1 MSSRA
6 TRKEKKP
13 KPLSELEHTVMQVVW
28 AKGPVTAD
36 QVREA
41 LHKKKPMKDSTVRT
55 LLRRLEEK
63 EYLAHTVVGRT
74 YLYREA
80 EAPLNVAMRA
90 VRQVIDRFCGGS
102 VEELL
107 VGMVDSE
114 VVDPDELKRL
124 ADRIAR
130 NKE

>member
-1 MSSRA
+1 
-6 TRKEKKP
+6 
-13 KPLSELEHTVMQVVW
+13 MQVVW
-28 AKGPVTAD
+28 REGPATAD
-36 QVREA
+36 RVREA
-41 LHKKKPMKDSTVRT
+41 LQTSRPMKDSTVRT
-55 LLRRLEEK
+55 VLRRLEEK
-63 EYLAHTVVGRT
+63 GYLQHRVEGRT
-74 YLYREA
+74 YIYRES

-90 VRQVIDRFCGGS
+90 VRQLIDRFCGGS

-114 VVDPDELKRL
+114 VVDPAELKRL